1 MRRTPHH
8 HLVNK
13 RPMTQDTKQ
22 TLPTEQ
28 PSTYYEKYSCMTAVL
43 RPEQKEWTAQPGVLL
58 QRIGSMPGVRA
69 LQMKNPAP
77 AQENEPNLLIDYE
90 GETYEMDFYPVLLN
104 PMQKQMG
111 ARQTLDGKE
120 QELLEK
126 ADTGIAVI
134 LKFGNDPFRS
144 FHLQLKLINALAPGM
159 PAVIDDSGEQT
170 FSGRWVHSVAPQRFR
185 RKPCHPCG
193 GPSPDVRS
201 RTFSQGAAVCLPL
214 QRNLPDVY
222 LGAVN

>member
-1 MRRTPHH
+1 
-8 HLVNK
+8 
-13 RPMTQDTKQ
+13 MTQDTKQ

-69 LQMKNPAP
+69 LQLKNPAP
-77 AQENEPNLLIDYE
+77 AQEDEPNLLIDYE

-222 LGAVN
+222 LGAVD